1 MKREDWRYRNVDEM
15 YAADIFI
22 SRLFIHHQSPRDCC
36 RLAWATPWK
45 HCTRQRSGRQLLRI
59 QQVIH
64 SQLTSKP
71 TVETFHIAFYYVLL
85 LELEILPNI
94 NSLGMSIQISH
105 VSQAHIATPWCI
117 YNFGASD
124 SALMLTLCALQM
136 LVLLLLLL
144 LYCHQ
149 QQRFKYLHFDV
160 CIFPTFLS
168 LSK

>member
-1 MKREDWRYRNVDEM
+1 M

-71 TVETFHIAFYYVLL
+71 TVETLHIAFYYVLL
-85 LELEILPNI
+85 LELEKLFNI
-94 NSLGMSIQISH
+94 NSLGMSIQTTH
-105 VSQAHIATPWCI
+105 TRQAHTATPWYI
-117 YNFGASD
+117 
-124 SALMLTLCALQM
+124 
-136 LVLLLLLL
+136 
-144 LYCHQ
+144 YCHQ
-149 QQRFKYLHFDV
+149 QQHFKYLHIWCMFASFQHF
-160 CIFPTFLS
+160 CHYQNNWRAPWKNRISSTTMKLRKS
-168 LSK
+168 LVKPVTRQYI